1 MSLTNFT
8 PPAQDDRF
16 LRAKE
21 VYHLLGIGKS
31 TLYKLI
37 GEGEFPKPTKLGPRT
52 SVWRNSQ
59 VQAYIRGEAAQS

>member
-1 MSLTNFT
+1 MGLTHFST
-8 PPAQDDRF
+8 PAQDDRY

-37 GEGEFPKPTKLGPRT
+37 SEGVFPKPTKLGTRT
-52 SVWRNSQ
+52 SVWRNSL
-59 VQAYIRGEAAQS
+59 VQAHIRGEAAQS